1 MAQTVEEIAEILDN
15 IKAEADRN
23 ADSFSKL
30 LTSINNKVELL
41 ANDTEADD
49 LIKVYLAEI
58 KTTISERH
66 SIVLDEFEK
75 IEASFTNLINEQ
87 ANFIKTPEIREMFDI
102 FSNNMKSIA
111 QELFNQKETLG
122 QFEQKFTK
130 FSNDKTDKTDVIKSV
145 ETIKKDIEVINK
157 GFETS
162 ISEINDNIQ
171 SIFKN
176 LIVMDPTAHNDIV
189 RRELENVY
197 LATNA
202 ILSSLHVVDQKND
215 ELAHMM
221 GNFITKEDFLQSQE
235 KLNNLLEKSDNIN
248 NRFDSV
254 AQKSDIDSIIYKSSE
269 ISEKINN
276 LPLREDLKYFAE
288 KTSVI
293 SEQISAL
300 PHQKELDILSDKL
313 DTVAQKDELSL
324 VAQKTDEL
332 SQKFDTLPQQED
344 LADMYKS
351 LHEFSEIL
359 DNLRNNLMSA
369 SESNSLTI
377 REELDKLSKILS
389 AVVTENDFAGF
400 RHDLADFVQKIIDNS
415 SSLNDNLN
423 LNKTVLE
430 DLITKVENFDIHQ
443 DLQTISNALD
453 GLQETEK
460 NSAEKLE
467 TNITCLSDKLNQS
480 TDLLLE
486 KANTNSD
493 RLSTGIDNLS
503 NLVYE
508 VKNEFSQTAL
518 DNAGT
523 INAGIKNLGSTVLE
537 MQGDFSQTAM
547 ENAEKITSAIDVVG
561 NNLSDTGNKLM
572 QKATENSE
580 KISSAIENIE
590 SKIIDN
596 NTQLTQKI
604 TEHSETICSEVKSI
618 EDKIEE
624 TRNEFSQKSADN
636 AEIICNNITTLS
648 DKLILTQ
655 ETFSNIASANVK
667 DITSQ
672 IENIAE
678 QINNNHIELLENCDN
693 GDKFNAINTNIE
705 FLKETVTSSQAANEA
720 SLSEKLLALR
730 DMINNSDIAQDE
742 KFLSLREYLN
752 TFAEKFEKISDEA
765 ETKIKNSLI
774 EITDLKT
781 DVEHI
786 SDMFTEWNYGQENRD
801 SKLVGMISSELG
813 ELGVSITTLQD
824 SVQAGVHQELSNT
837 SDVIE
842 KQINDLI
849 GFIEKLKE
857 ELIDKEPDFDF
868 ETAFKEFK
876 DKINAVKQEINL
888 INTDIVD
895 ALNTK
900 AEAIMFEIAPLKN
913 VFENITNLSEKIDT
927 GVEKTITAQEQAINT
942 ATENIKKEFTENF
955 DKIYAEICKPQDY
968 SKLSADIKNSV
979 SDNIRKNT
987 EELKTLL
994 SVALN
999 NDDITWAINDL
1010 KDDISDKI
1018 TRIYD
1023 AQKAFNILDEK
1034 ANNIVGHNTKISE
1047 LLDALNQKVD
1057 VLAMTDDFSIELQD
1071 GVDEIKDLISSQ
1083 RTLIENSNS
1092 DEKLSEIEKCLQ
1104 NLMQSIDNIPT
1115 TDFDEMRNDI
1125 IASILSVFEQISFI
1139 EEAED
1144 IKDFVEEKTDEINKN
1159 ITEVKQQLIQITNND
1174 GYSYT
1179 LQDVESDIAKLRLAL
1194 NEFSTSSSR
1203 DDFSEITNEI
1213 HKIVTSVE
1221 DLQNSLTQE
1230 QVSDLKTDFEKLSDD
1245 VLSISSR
1252 TNKLLLTSD
1261 ESYNAL
1267 NRGLNDFSSVIYK
1280 LEERINYLD
1289 NKEIAERIENKL
1301 DNVKNI
1307 VTDSANSDKVM
1318 RQALMY
1324 MGEWIDSTSDSIEN
1338 LCEQSEKVTDVRAM
1352 LEQLQNKI
1360 PEQANLLTQ
1369 IADKFEE
1376 QQERLDRVELK
1387 LEKILNAIDNIDDT
1401 KLTKKVDKLDKQLA
1415 KMSANIEK
1423 LASYVDE

>member
-15 IKAEADRN
+15 IKEETDRN
-23 ADSFSKL
+23 ADSFNKL
-30 LTSINNKVELL
+30 LTSINNKIELMV
-41 ANDTEADD
+41 NDTETDD

-75 IEASFTNLINEQ
+75 IETAFNALQDEQ
-87 ANFIKTPEIREMFDI
+87 ANFIKTPDMREMFDV

-122 QFEQKFTK
+122 QFEQKFAE
-130 FSNDKTDKTDVIKSV
+130 FVADKTDKKDVITSV
-145 ETIKKDIEVINK
+145 ETIKKDVEVINK
-157 GFETS
+157 GFENS
-162 ISEINDNIQ
+162 ISEINGNIQ
-171 SIFKN
+171 AILKN
-176 LIVMDPTAHNDIV
+176 LIVMDPTAQNDIV

-197 LATNA
+197 MATNA
-202 ILSSLHVVDQKND
+202 ILSALHVVDQKND
-215 ELAHMM
+215 DLAHIME
-221 GNFITKEDFLQSQE
+221 NFITKEDFVMSQS
-235 KLNNLLEKSDNIN
+235 KLDKIIEKSDNITN
-248 NRFDSV
+248 KFDDI
-254 AQKSDIDSIIYKSSE
+254 AQKSDIDTVIYKTSE

-300 PHQKELDILSDKL
+300 PHQKELNIISEKL
-313 DTVAQKDELSL
+313 DTTAQKDELSA
-324 VAQKTDEL
+324 VMQKSEEL
-332 SQKFDTLPQQED
+332 SQKLDTLPQQED

-351 LHEFSEIL
+351 LHEFSDIL
-359 DNLRNNLMSA
+359 DTLRTNLTSV
-369 SESNSLTI
+369 SESNSVTI

-415 SSLNDNLN
+415 SSLNENLN
-423 LNKTVLE
+423 SNKNVLE
-430 DLITKVENFDIHQ
+430 NLITKVENFDIHQ

-453 GLQETEK
+453 GLQETAKNNSEK
-460 NSAEKLE
+460 IGADISNLAENLDRS
-467 TNITCLSDKLNQS
+467 TN
-480 TDLLLE
+480 LLVE
-486 KANTNSD
+486 KSSINAE
-493 RLSTGIDNLS
+493 RLTAGIDNLT
-503 NLVYE
+503 NLV
-508 VKNEFSQTAL
+508 NETKTEFAQTAS
-518 DNAGT
+518 DNVGT
-523 INAGIKNLGSTVLE
+523 INTGIKNLDITISDVRN
-537 MQGDFSQTAM
+537 DFTQT
-547 ENAEKITSAIDVVG
+547 
-561 NNLSDTGNKLM
+561 
-572 QKATENSE
+572 ATENSE
-580 KISSAIENIE
+580 KI
-590 SKIIDN
+590 
-596 NTQLTQKI
+596 
-604 TEHSETICSEVKSI
+604 CSEI
-618 EDKIEE
+618 
-624 TRNEFSQKSADN
+624 N
-636 AEIICNNITTLS
+636 TLS
-648 DKLILTQ
+648 DKIISNQ
-655 ETFSNIASANVK
+655 EIFSNIASENVK
-667 DITSQ
+667 EITSQ

-678 QINNNHIELLENCDN
+678 QIKNNHTELLENSDN
-693 GDKFNAINTNIE
+693 GDKFSAINTNLD
-705 FLKETVTSSQAANEA
+705 FLKETITSSQAANEA

-730 DMINNSDIAQDE
+730 DMISNSDNLQDE
-742 KFLSLREYLN
+742 KISNLREYLD
-752 TFAEKFEKISDEA
+752 TFAEKFEKISDDA
-765 ETKIKNSLI
+765 ETKIKNSLV

-786 SDMFTEWNYGQENRD
+786 SAMFTEWNYGQENRD

-813 ELGVSITTLQD
+813 ELGVSISTLQD

-849 GFIEKLKE
+849 GYIEKLKE
-857 ELIDKEPDFDF
+857 ELTDDEPDFDI
-868 ETAFKEFK
+868 EAAFKDFK

-888 INTDIVD
+888 ISTDIVD

-900 AEAIMFEIAPLKN
+900 TEAIMFEVAPLKN
-913 VFENITNLSEKIDT
+913 VFDNFEKLSEEVNV
-927 GVEKTITAQEQAINT
+927 GVEKTIATQEQVINT
-942 ATENIKKEFTENF
+942 AVNDIKNELIKNF
-955 DKIYAEICKPQDY
+955 EKIYTEVSKPQDN
-968 SKLSADIKNSV
+968 SQLAADIKKSV
-979 SDNIRKNT
+979 SANIKTNT

-1018 TRIYD
+1018 TRVYD
-1023 AQKAFNILDEK
+1023 NQKAFNVLEDKLEEK
-1034 ANNIVGHNTKISE
+1034 TSSIVEHNTKISA
-1047 LLDALNQKVD
+1047 LLDVLNQKVD
-1057 VLAMTDDFSIELQD
+1057 VLAMTDDLELEFHD
-1071 GVDEIKDLISSQ
+1071 GIDEIKDLISSQ

-1092 DEKLSEIEKCLQ
+1092 DEKLNEIEKRLQ
-1104 NLMQSIDNIPT
+1104 ELLQSIENIPT

-1125 IASILSVFEQISFI
+1125 ISSILSVFEQISFI

-1194 NEFSTSSSR
+1194 NEFSTNSSR
-1203 DDFSEITNEI
+1203 DDISEITDEI

-1230 QVSDLKTDFEKLSDD
+1230 QVSDLKTDFEKLSED

-1324 MGEWIDSTSDSIEN
+1324 MGEWIDTTSESIEN
-1338 LCEQSEKVTDVRAM
+1338 LCEQSENVTDVRAM
-1352 LEQLQNKI
+1352 LEQLQDKM
-1360 PEQANLLTQ
+1360 PEQTELLNQ

-1387 LEKILNAIDNIDDT
+1387 LEKILKAIDDIDDT

-1415 KMSANIEK
+1415 KMNANIEK